1 MIEVYSTEYCPR
13 CKMLKERLI
22 NKNIEFKENQDEKEM
37 ADLGFTTIP
46 VLKTDDGEFLD
57 FGKAIAWINSL

>member
-13 CKMLKERLI
+13 CKMLKERL
-22 NKNIEFKENQDEKEM
+22 NSKNIEFKENQNEEEM
-37 ADLGFTTIP
+37 ANLGFTTIP
-46 VLKTDDGEFLD
+46 ILKTEDGELLD